1 MHLIHDALAQYGY
14 LAAFALVFAGA
25 VGLPSPVHLVMVG
38 AGALAARGYFDIALV
53 LAVMV
58 AANVLGDVAGYWLAR
73 RMTSRAAWSR
83 HSQRWVSLARLEGW
97 LKQWPVGTVA
107 ASRFVPFANG
117 GVNALA
123 GMCRLSPLRF
133 TGADFVGN
141 LAVAA
146 TYVVL
151 GVAFVRAWG
160 DAERLALVGGLIAL
174 LLGAGAIAGILVL
187 RREGADPIPGRG

>member
-25 VGLPSPVHLVMVG
+25 VGLPSPIHLVMVG
-38 AGALAARGYFDIALV
+38 AGALAARGYFDIPLV
-53 LAVMV
+53 FAVMA
-58 AANVLGDVAGYWLAR
+58 AANVLGDLAGYGLAR
-73 RMTSRAAWSR
+73 RMTSRAAWAR
-83 HSQRWVSLARLEGW
+83 HSQRWVSLARLESW

-107 ASRFVPFANG
+107 VSRFVPFANG

-133 TGADFVGN
+133 AGADLVGN

-146 TYVVL
+146 TYLFL
-151 GVAFVRAWG
+151 GVAFVQAWG

-174 LLGAGAIAGILVL
+174 LLGGGAIAGILVL
-187 RREGADPIPGRG
+187 RRDPPAADVAA